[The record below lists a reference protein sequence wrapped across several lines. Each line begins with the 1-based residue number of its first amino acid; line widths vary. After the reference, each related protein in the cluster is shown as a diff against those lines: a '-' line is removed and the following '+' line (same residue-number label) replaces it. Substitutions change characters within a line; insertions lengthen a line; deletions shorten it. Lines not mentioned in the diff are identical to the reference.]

1 MAQTVIELL
10 AGRLTRVV
18 VVTRQRG
25 SILASA
31 ECPTYPYRSRPPV
44 ARSQRAGEIVSKA
57 LHNTSPRM
65 LIVVCVSE
73 GASALLVMPA
83 SRWPHCAR

>member
-18 VVTRQRG
+18 VVTKQRG
-25 SILASA
+25 SALASA

-44 ARSQRAGEIVSKA
+44 ARSQRAGEIVSEA
-57 LHNTSPRM
+57 LNNTSPRM